1 MSIRYGLIGLGMMG
15 RHHARVNSRLE
26 GAELVALAD
35 PMGDPHNVAG
45 STPIFDSVD
54 GLISG
59 VDAAVVA
66 VPTRFH
72 EEVGLKLAGRSCTRL
87 SRSRLRIQSRQPRR

>member
-15 RHHARVNSRLE
+15 RHHARVIRELE

-54 GLISG
+54 GLISAG
-59 VDAAVVA
+59 IDAAVVA

-72 EEVGLKLAGRSCTRL
+72 EEVGL
-87 SRSRLRIQSRQPRR
+87 